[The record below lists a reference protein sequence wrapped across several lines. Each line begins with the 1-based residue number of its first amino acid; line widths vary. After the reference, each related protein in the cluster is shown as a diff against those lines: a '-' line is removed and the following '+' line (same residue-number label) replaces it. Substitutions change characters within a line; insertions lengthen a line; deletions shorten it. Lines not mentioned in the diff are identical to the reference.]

1 MQTIYDTSATE
12 NPLHPICEPDTELP
26 SFTFNYLD
34 GVSLPL
40 FDAQPAFYPE
50 LSLNDSLLF
59 SPIDNNHTG
68 LQVEYMNS
76 EKEPDSN
83 NAPPGRL
90 SRLGSFSP
98 EPQIETTQAEPTQ
111 PYQQSASFMRISQGD
126 WIRISESLAKFKSI
140 LPADHK
146 LPSRHSFTRYLHG
159 FVTGFHPHFPI
170 LHLPTLSIQKM
181 PPELIIALAAVGAH
195 YCLELHQGVKLFH
208 IARAIALEQVRLR
221 ESLMEQIDAFPD
233 PGGFFPTPPSAST
246 GYYERPQFNTSD
258 LGQPPIDPKED
269 YATIGTM
276 QALFFLMAMATWAG
290 AYRPL
295 VRHAISTQSV
305 LAMMIRQHGLH
316 ETPSDAFTWE
326 DWARVESSRR
336 TKLIIFSFF
345 NLHRIL
351 LNLPSPVMMSDV
363 NLRLPCTEKLWK
375 APSARS
381 WSSVVQ
387 DSEQPLLFQECF
399 AMLFKPSEPAPAC
412 SSLGSHIMI
421 HALLQHIFSVQQATR
436 LGSLTDGLGSE
447 LSTSL
452 GQALKKW
459 QKVWEL
465 NSESSLNPLDK
476 HGPIAFNST
485 VSQLPVPLC
494 QRVV

>member
-1 MQTIYDTSATE
+1 
-12 NPLHPICEPDTELP
+12 
-26 SFTFNYLD
+26 
-34 GVSLPL
+34 
-40 FDAQPAFYPE
+40 
-50 LSLNDSLLF
+50 
-59 SPIDNNHTG
+59 
-68 LQVEYMNS
+68 
-76 EKEPDSN
+76 
-83 NAPPGRL
+83 
-90 SRLGSFSP
+90 
-98 EPQIETTQAEPTQ
+98 
-111 PYQQSASFMRISQGD
+111 
-126 WIRISESLAKFKSI
+126 
-140 LPADHK
+140 
-146 LPSRHSFTRYLHG
+146 
-159 FVTGFHPHFPI
+159 
-170 LHLPTLSIQKM
+170 M

-221 ESLMEQIDAFPD
+221 ESLMEPIDAFPD

-258 LGQPPIDPKED
+258 LGQPPIDSKED

-316 ETPSDAFTWE
+316 ETPSDASTWE

-399 AMLFKPSEPAPAC
+399 TMLFKPSEPAPAC

-421 HALLQHIFSVQQATR
+421 HALLQHIFSIQQATR

-476 HGPIAFNST
+476 HGPITFNST
-485 VSQLPVPLC
+485 ALFHLAYIRLAADIGPARSLLEQTHTQIAAKLMDQPDLQRGPMLTLAARHAKSTIKTAALCPPVQMGVYFVGRAPSWSVMHAVCSMDYAYILNQFLKAITAKDLEYPLGADEKLVLNVLKETLREVESSSPHGNPEVIDSTPHLLGPKAVRAWAIILQGMRTWNAVDLITKTLFTYVDLLERCAC
-494 QRVV
+494 QY